1 MHENARIIRSMS
13 SSLLNRTN
21 AIDAAIA
28 SLESSFFKALCEPA
42 RIAVLKRVMQLGS
55 ADVTEIAAELPQ
67 ERSVVSRHLQILSEA
82 GIVRA
87 QKVGRQMFY
96 EVDGPSIIQRLED
109 MLSHTRGIA
118 AYCCPGN
125 QR

>member
-1 MHENARIIRSMS
+1 MS
-13 SSLLNRTN
+13 YPILL
-21 AIDAAIA
+21 I
-28 SLESSFFKALCEPA
+28 EHW
-42 RIAVLKRVMQLGS
+42 QL
-55 ADVTEIAAELPQ
+55 TELPQ

-87 QKVGRQMFY
+87 QKSGRQMFY

-109 MLSHTRGIA
+109 MLSHTKGIA
-118 AYCCPGN
+118 AHCCPGN